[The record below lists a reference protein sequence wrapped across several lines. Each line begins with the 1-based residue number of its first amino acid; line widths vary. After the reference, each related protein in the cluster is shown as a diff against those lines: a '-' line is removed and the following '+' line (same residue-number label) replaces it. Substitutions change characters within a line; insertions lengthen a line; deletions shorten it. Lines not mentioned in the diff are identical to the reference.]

1 LQRTPYKQVPAWWL
15 KFLFFMKFRHFNK
28 HNASRLLKN
37 AMPTLMGII
46 FFKLPVLLLIFFGM
60 ISCKYLP
67 GITEN
72 ENKT

>member
-1 LQRTPYKQVPAWWL
+1 
-15 KFLFFMKFRHFNK
+15 MKFRHFNK
-28 HNASRLLKN
+28 HNASRFLKN
-37 AMPTLMGII
+37 AMPTLMGIN
-46 FFKLPVLLLIFFGM
+46 FFKLPVLLLTFFGM